1 MSKKAKNVKTPA
13 PAPASV
19 PTPPPTPVKAPGKKP
34 SKTDDERP
42 TVESIL
48 AAQSSLLYRGGSRVT
63 ETYDVIPFGIYGLD
77 RYVLEVGGAIRGRIY
92 EVVGHQSCLAD
103 STYIQFQTRTPDGR
117 LQNAKGGT
125 IAELFTKF
133 HDKPR
138 TWRKNR
144 RDRRSDGAVFTTVS
158 LTQSGG
164 FRQNR
169 ILDVVDA
176 GIQECFELKTA
187 RGHSITATAMHR
199 FRVDD
204 GFVRLESL
212 RVGDAVWLHENTHR
226 TSDTPKPLPTGQER
240 FTLVPTKDQITS
252 ITPVGPR
259 QTYDLCMEAP
269 NHNFVAD
276 RFVVHNSGKT
286 TLCLQLVANAQARG
300 LQVAYI
306 DAEHALDTA
315 WAAARG
321 VSVEDLLI
329 GQPDCGEDALELVD
343 SLCNSYQ
350 VGLVVI
356 DSVAAL
362 VPRAELKGE
371 MGDSV
376 PGDTPVLIR
385 DKLTKRI
392 EIVPIASLY
401 GGQKTF
407 PHPGRHSNIYRK
419 TKMTEVYTASGW
431 RQLTGVCYKQNYKR
445 KSLIVTNTAAGAAIT
460 TPDHALFCDGA
471 EVTPAE
477 IKAGRLLDQ
486 HMPEHTERE
495 TFMPCDVAWL
505 LGYFCAEGHA
515 RPTTDRFSLS
525 DTTRGNIEHARAII
539 ARLFQASTSVVTS
552 YPEAPRVPLHTLTIG
567 RCPELSQLFR
577 SCVDGLTRE
586 KKVPALVL
594 NSNKK
599 VMSAFLAGY
608 RAGDGDTS
616 IDPLSFSSSS
626 FTLTAGVAYIMH
638 ACGMPFRLHGNHRD
652 GVKVQW
658 NLTETTADGRVHHP
672 REVRRQFQIPPPE
685 YLYDL
690 ETEDGTF
697 AGGIG
702 MVIHHNSHMG
712 LQARLMSQALRK
724 LAAIVAKSKTCVVF
738 TNQYR
743 KGMGG
748 TFAPEN
754 VPTGG
759 NALKFYASVR
769 IETTYMGK
777 IKSGEGEDA
786 EVIGSEVRITAVKN
800 KTAAPWRMIKLPL
813 LFNSGYDD
821 VANMV
826 DLAVSNELSCVRK
839 LSSSMWEVFGATVRG
854 RPAAIEAARVRA
866 DDLRAA
872 LDAFYRD
879 GVVG

>member
-1 MSKKAKNVKTPA
+1 MSKKAKNAKTSA

-133 HDKPR
+133 HNKPR

-144 RDRRSDGAVFTTVS
+144 RDRRSEGAVFTTAS

-176 GIQECFELKTA
+176 GVQECFELKTA
-187 RGHSITATAMHR
+187 RGHSITATAAHR

-226 TSDTPKPLPTGQER
+226 TSGTPKPRAQYAEVFVKNHPVAAPKVVYCRKVGKDYKYFRLRKSRAVVEADLNGLSLDEYIDRLNSGELTGLVFLPRERHVHHKDHDHTNDLLENLEIMSASEHGREHLPTGQKR

-371 MGDSV
+371 MGD
-376 PGDTPVLIR
+376 
-385 DKLTKRI
+385 
-392 EIVPIASLY
+392 
-401 GGQKTF
+401 
-407 PHPGRHSNIYRK
+407 
-419 TKMTEVYTASGW
+419 
-431 RQLTGVCYKQNYKR
+431 
-445 KSLIVTNTAAGAAIT
+445 
-460 TPDHALFCDGA
+460 
-471 EVTPAE
+471 
-477 IKAGRLLDQ
+477 
-486 HMPEHTERE
+486 
-495 TFMPCDVAWL
+495 
-505 LGYFCAEGHA
+505 
-515 RPTTDRFSLS
+515 
-525 DTTRGNIEHARAII
+525 
-539 ARLFQASTSVVTS
+539 
-552 YPEAPRVPLHTLTIG
+552 
-567 RCPELSQLFR
+567 
-577 SCVDGLTRE
+577 
-586 KKVPALVL
+586 
-594 NSNKK
+594 
-599 VMSAFLAGY
+599 
-608 RAGDGDTS
+608 
-616 IDPLSFSSSS
+616 
-626 FTLTAGVAYIMH
+626 
-638 ACGMPFRLHGNHRD
+638 
-652 GVKVQW
+652 
-658 NLTETTADGRVHHP
+658 
-672 REVRRQFQIPPPE
+672 
-685 YLYDL
+685 
-690 ETEDGTF
+690 
-697 AGGIG
+697 
-702 MVIHHNSHMG
+702 SHMG

-854 RPAAIEAARVRA
+854 RPAAIEAARARA